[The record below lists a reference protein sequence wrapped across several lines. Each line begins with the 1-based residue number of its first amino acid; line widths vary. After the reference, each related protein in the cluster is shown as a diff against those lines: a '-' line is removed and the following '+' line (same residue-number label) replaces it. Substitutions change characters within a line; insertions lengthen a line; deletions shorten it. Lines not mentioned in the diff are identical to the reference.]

1 MKLSAIRK
9 NRKGQGG
16 QVLAF
21 ALVLMIIVIV
31 AAFILFDTQ
40 TVIRGK
46 VKGQTA
52 VDSAALT
59 GATWQQHALNLIG
72 ELNLAK
78 ASTVLLSDTLF
89 GITNQ
94 DGKVYWAT
102 HVKDEDAYYV
112 VAMVNGDVLR
122 DEDGNIKM
130 AIYLNWIFDDINRV
144 IREKEKLRTAV
155 GLLSQ
160 MQTRVSFV
168 LPLIGYGA
176 AQQAAKNNGVT
187 YNAEA
192 NDTLK
197 DLCEDVRDGDL
208 YGNPDVAP
216 QVINGYSWRLPYANM
231 LESILKTQTQAD
243 DDNTDGRGVAVF
255 SSVNW
260 LGAPIFH
267 SDSANR
273 LTAYLGQKWFYEAIL
288 SNSWCELKEILLGDY
303 DFSGAWWGEFECDFS
318 DSFLEESEILPLHV
332 EFFTGAAPYYNAHI
346 DEVFPKRYKDKD
358 PNNGEVALLG
368 PYYDNQDPYKYEIRN
383 DKKIYLNNI
392 DLNLSYDEYINL
404 LQEIKKG
411 DRTYLTISPFYHAE
425 DTDLN
430 YNILPEFTWCVYDS
444 SWTRYND
451 EAKNYWKTY
460 LRSGFREG
468 YDYYSGA
475 LSWFGMEQP
484 TKTITGNML
493 NEKKDADLGK
503 PFKGMD
509 AADDVS
515 AAQRNLRQGVH
526 EIEADALAKPL
537 GRIKTEDSGY
547 KPPFA
552 AGNLVLPVFT
562 ETALIPVALEPVS
575 GFEQNDKG
583 WIIFLTKFIPLLG
596 ENTSG
601 RGGGGSSDENSES
614 DSNDA
619 VSILNKTMAEMRQA
633 NPDDSRYCNRYVE
646 ALKKISNPLW
656 RARGKTWLE
665 KPASYD
671 RYGNATSFNKDHC
684 DDWSGGGSGHRKG
697 PGNLH

>member
-1 MKLSAIRK
+1 MSLIAIRK
-9 NRKGQGG
+9 YRKGQGG

-46 VKGQTA
+46 VKGQNA
-52 VDSAALT
+52 VDSAAQT
-59 GATWQQHALNLIG
+59 GAIWQQHALNLIG

-89 GITNQ
+89 GITEQ

-112 VAMVNGDVLR
+112 VAMVNGDVMR
-122 DEDGNIKM
+122 DEDGNIRM
-130 AIYLNWIFDDINRV
+130 AIHLGWIFDDVNRV
-144 IREKEKLRTAV
+144 IREKEKLRTAI

-192 NDTLK
+192 NETLQ
-197 DLCEDVRDGDL
+197 DLCNDVRDGEF
-208 YGNPDVAP
+208 YGDPDIAP
-216 QVINGYSWRLPYANM
+216 QIINGYAWRLPYANM
-231 LESILKTQTQAD
+231 LDAILKTQNQAD
-243 DDNTDGRGVAVF
+243 DANGRGVAVF
-255 SSVNW
+255 TKVNW
-260 LGAPIFH
+260 LGAPILH
-267 SDSANR
+267 ANSSSSSP
-273 LTAYLGQKWFYEAIL
+273 LTVYIGQKWFYEAIL
-288 SNSWCELKEILLGDY
+288 SNSWCELKDILLGDY
-303 DFSGAWWGEFECDFS
+303 DFTGAWWGSFECDFS
-318 DSFLEESEILPLHV
+318 DSFLEEAEILPLHID
-332 EFFTGAAPYYNAHI
+332 FFTGAAPYYNAHI

-392 DLNLSYDEYINL
+392 DLSLSYDEYINL

-411 DRTYLTISPFYHAE
+411 DRTYLTVSPFYHVE

-444 SWTRYND
+444 SWTRYGSD
-451 EAKNYWKTY
+451 MKDYWKVY
-460 LRSGFREG
+460 LRGDFREG

-503 PFKGMD
+503 PFKGLD
-509 AADDVS
+509 AADDIS
-515 AAQRNLRQGVH
+515 AAQSNLRQGVH
-526 EIEADALAKPL
+526 EIQADALAKPL

-562 ETALIPVALEPVS
+562 ETALIPVALEPVY
-575 GFEQNDKG
+575 GFEQNEKD
-583 WIIFLTKFIPLLG
+583 WIVFLTKFVPLLG
-596 ENTSG
+596 ECSTLEEAWDNADPEI
-601 RGGGGSSDENSES
+601 R
-614 DSNDA
+614 
-619 VSILNKTMAEMRQA
+619 RH
-633 NPDDSRYCNRYVE
+633 SRRFYN
-646 ALKKISNPLW
+646 ALQKISDYRW
-656 RARGKTWLE
+656 REQGINWLE
-665 KPASYD
+665 KPRSYD
-671 RYGNATSFNKDHC
+671 KDGNPTSYNKDHC
-684 DDWSGGGSGHRKG
+684 NDWPSGGSGNRRGSQK
-697 PGNLH
+697 LH